1 MDNPDFAQR
10 PQSLTWTARFI
21 NFCLHR
27 LVRLLLWIMRVDYKV
42 TNKDIIPKKGPVVL
56 VCADH
61 TSLADAIFMIAS
73 INRSYAGVG
82 MAELLSDEWPWII
95 RKAFA
100 LLGHI
105 PIERGNKASGDLVF
119 EHGKHALAYRQM
131 LVLWAQGRQVRRH
144 DQDAPWYPGFARFA
158 KTMDAPLYVF
168 KIVGPDDFWPT
179 HPDDGG
185 PQAKNWRAKVR
196 ATFSGP
202 IDPRDYETVDEL
214 VTVTKRI
221 YTELRVPA

>member
-1 MDNPDFAQR
+1 MEKPDFAVR
-10 PQSLTWTARFI
+10 PQSLTKTARFI
-21 NFCLHR
+21 NFWLHR
-27 LVRLLLWIMRVDYKV
+27 LVRLLLWIMRVDFKV
-42 TNKDIIPKKGPVVL
+42 TNKDIVPKKGPVVL
-56 VCADH
+56 VCGDH

-73 INRSYAGVG
+73 INRPYAGVG

-95 RKAFA
+95 RKAFE

-105 PIERGNKASGDLVF
+105 PIVRGNSASGDFVF

-131 LVLWAQGRQVRRH
+131 LVLWAQGRQVRRG

-158 KTMDAPLYVF
+158 KTMNAPIYIY
-168 KIVGPDDFWPT
+168 KIVGPGEFWPT

-202 IDPRDYETVDEL
+202 INPHDYASIDEL
-214 VTVTKRI
+214 IAATRTI
-221 YTELRVPA
+221 YNGLELPD